1 MSADNITGQVGRV
14 YVMEP
19 DESWRFTQVEE
30 LTEGMLRVTEPF
42 IRNVKTLPEPLLC
55 IGAARETP
63 SVSFFLEDH
72 L

>member
-1 MSADNITGQVGRV
+1 MFYGMMRAGGLFR
-14 YVMEP
+14 
-19 DESWRFTQVEE
+19 WRE

-63 SVSFFLEDH
+63 SDSYFLEDH